1 MSSNDPL
8 VFDLSSLPLYP
19 IDSTMA
25 DPSSAKT
32 DSTMADPSSTKASAT
47 KPDTTMADP
56 SSTKRKWR
64 TKVTGPNDDFNVFRG
79 IQTTVIKDAKNMHHQ
94 VDAAALTS
102 QVLYTDENGKVISAV
117 TVVMPSLIC
126 HQAFN
131 KKYLGP
137 PGNQP
142 VVPWH
147 QLPYKDDDDELK
159 PITIQAFSMHTIAL
173 LAQHQCWVQA
183 VVTTGCE
190 PSEHEGLIL
199 TSVHDGEGNL
209 TSFFRGTMLPPPEGE
224 EKEGA
229 TFPPPEGEEKEG
241 ATLTTALSDDSDE
254 TVEPPDA
261 GLMAMIK
268 GQIDTF
274 NANNKKE
281 EKEERWV
288 QGPLIPCPKL
298 KEGQTL
304 KITIRGPGDTED
316 TVLYVKAVAK
326 KKDDGAEK
334 DDGVGSKK
342 DDGVGSKKDET
353 EEASSS
359 DSGEDIDSDCS
370 YGEQEEEEEVDD
382 SYKFCSI

>member
-1 MSSNDPL
+1 
-8 VFDLSSLPLYP
+8 
-19 IDSTMA
+19 
-25 DPSSAKT
+25 
-32 DSTMADPSSTKASAT
+32 
-47 KPDTTMADP
+47 
-56 SSTKRKWR
+56 
-64 TKVTGPNDDFNVFRG
+64 
-79 IQTTVIKDAKNMHHQ
+79 MHHQ
-94 VDAAALTS
+94 VMPPLDAFPSAVHGREWEGYL
-102 QVLYTDENGKVISAV
+102 AV

-142 VVPWH
+142 VVPLH

-159 PITIQAFSMHTIAL
+159 PITIQAFNMHTIAL

-183 VVTTGCE
+183 VVTTG
-190 PSEHEGLIL
+190 
-199 TSVHDGEGNL
+199 
-209 TSFFRGTMLPPPEGE
+209 
-224 EKEGA
+224 
-229 TFPPPEGEEKEG
+229 
-241 ATLTTALSDDSDE
+241 DE

-261 GLMAMIK
+261 GLMAMVK

-342 DDGVGSKKDET
+342 DET